1 MAVDIR
7 RFFNIGN
14 DPWGN
19 PRAIGAT
26 NPQTPYTTN
35 EGLFGILSV
44 IIKNVFVIAGI
55 ILFIFIIV
63 GGLGMIINAGNAEK
77 QKKSSNVLGS
87 AITGFIIMIVSYWIV
102 KIIELLTGTSSIS
115 F

>member
-7 RFFNIGN
+7 NFFTLGN
-14 DPWGN
+14 DPYGN
-19 PRAIGAT
+19 PMAIGRVFHS
-26 NPQTPYTTN
+26 TPYTD
-35 EGLFGILSV
+35 EKGLFGILSV

-87 AITGFIIMIVSYWIV
+87 AVTGFIIMMASYWII
-102 KIIELLTGTSSIS
+102 KIIEILTGITIIS
-115 F
+115 L